1 MCTNCHVHH
10 EATARIEHDRSAVDA
25 PDDANTGDGR
35 TSRRAVLGG
44 VATAVTV
51 GVGGLAGCLDDDE
64 ASAPTEP
71 PDPVA
76 LGDGRACDAC
86 GMVIADHGG
95 PNGQVFY
102 AGDHPPD
109 RDGPAWYDSLTEL
122 VTDRAMAVDRGR
134 DPVATY
140 VTDYAAVEYEIT
152 EAGGGRVISSH
163 VAAASF
169 VDWDDAVFAVE
180 TGVVGAMGP
189 DAIPFSE
196 RPAAESFVDAEGG
209 RVVEPDAVTV
219 ELVSSR

>member
-1 MCTNCHVHH
+1 MCTNSHTHH
-10 EATARIEHDRSAVDA
+10 EATARTEHDRSAVDA
-25 PDDANTGDGR
+25 SGGANTGDGR
-35 TSRRAVLGG
+35 SSRRAVLGG
-44 VATAVTV
+44 IATAATV
-51 GVGGLAGCLDDDE
+51 ALGGLAGCLGDGE
-64 ASAPTEP
+64 ASTPAESPE
-71 PDPVA
+71 PVA
-76 LGDGRACDAC
+76 LDGGRACDAC

-95 PNGQVFY
+95 PSGQVFY

-122 VTDRAMAVDRGR
+122 VTDRATAVDRGR

-152 EAGGGRVISSH
+152 EAGGDRVISSH
-163 VAAASF
+163 VAPASF

-189 DAIPFSE
+189 ELIPFSE
-196 RPAAESFVDAEGG
+196 RPAAESFVDTEGG

-219 ELVSSR
+219 ELVMSL